1 MVVSTSRV
9 VSVEDLTVVEVACGW
24 CGGSRVSAGPKA
36 PRNSFITD
44 FIRAVF
50 LSGALHAGLRKPG
63 CFFFLKIFILFIF
76 LGSLRGRGGSRFS
89 QAFPRGAG
97 FSTGAQG
104 G

>member
-9 VSVEDLTVVEVACGW
+9 VSVEDLTVVEVAGGW

-50 LSGALHAGLRKPG
+50 LSGVLQCGAEKTVFLL
-63 CFFFLKIFILFIF
+63 FFFFSSLF
-76 LGSLRGRGGSRFS
+76 FS
-89 QAFPRGAG
+89 F
-97 FSTGAQG
+97 
-104 G
+104 